1 MHIWCW
7 QFPTLRALQDFFH
20 NLGKEAAR
28 LPGCSAK
35 ANRPEPNKKEVS
47 PTAECMRV
55 HPHLP
60 ISTSQQAS
68 SVVALQVFL
77 KLQSKQG
84 QGHACPI
91 DRGKYSPNLSTASL
105 RSLCHH
111 PLTICGCVKQGSQQ
125 LPAGSTSVR
134 RRDRAADSQ
143 TVTDNKVYAAQAT
156 CALHPTNRCLFEIPI
171 QRKLWRSFRNACS
184 IVQVAREMAKEQA
197 LQEEVPSYSH
207 QSACCAFNSDMRCQF
222 WCS

>member
-1 MHIWCW
+1 MPCQESRVDAHLGCVSCFIAFKHNCFDKRGRCW
-7 QFPTLRALQDFFH
+7 AHQH
-20 NLGKEAAR
+20 
-28 LPGCSAK
+28 
-35 ANRPEPNKKEVS
+35 V
-47 PTAECMRV
+47 
-55 HPHLP
+55 
-60 ISTSQQAS
+60 STSLECGCTAGLPQ
-68 SVVALQVFL
+68 
-77 KLQSKQG
+77 LQSKQG
-84 QGHACPI
+84 QGHACPF
-91 DRGKYSPNLSTASL
+91 DRGKYSPNLSTAFL

-111 PLTICGCVKQGSQQ
+111 PPTICGSVKQGSQQ

-143 TVTDNKVYAAQAT
+143 TLTDNKVYAAQAT

-197 LQEEVPSYSH
+197 LQEEFPSYSH
-207 QSACCAFNSDMRCQF
+207 QSACCAFNSHMRCQF